1 MQTENNPF
9 KGCKAIV
16 EGEGFVGREEQINEL
31 NSHIFDKNFNNVAIV
46 GIPHIGKSSLMNTLY
61 LKRKELWIDKR
72 NLVVWH
78 TLKKVNKDDNYHRFD
93 LFLSIASQVYSKLKK
108 LCPND
113 DFIEDLAEYMDILTE
128 KDIRWFE
135 FEANL
140 KNFFET
146 IVDNNIRVI
155 TCLDEFDYAKDYLQ
169 EAEYQLL
176 RELSYVPSYRVSLI
190 TTSRRSIYDIEH
202 YSGGGSNLFMLF
214 ENIYLKPFTKMEHYL
229 QCKKILFINE
239 CDIDKLWSITGGHP
253 FINSI
258 LLEKYWTTK
267 DVNKALFQAK
277 QLIYKYY
284 DDLFYVLKKDGLD
297 DKVDRLYCG
306 YTEGVTEQQRDYIYN
321 RYGIFV
327 DKKDESYIP
336 FSSIFEDY
344 LKCRYKNIPF
354 TDVWPETERALRK
367 SISSALAKH
376 FNTKDY
382 ATWVAGLSFI
392 DDIPKDRLNI
402 WKGQMHAEKTKYGAA
417 GSPNIINQLYPKD
430 FQIFFKLF
438 WDECL
443 SDIYGKDL
451 FYWLNALSFIADD
464 IRNPFAHSRKGLLSE
479 KEQLKATLICQE
491 IIDCVIRKK

>member
-31 NSHIFDKNFNNVAIV
+31 NSHIFDKNFDNVAIV

-61 LKRKELWIDKR
+61 LKRKELWTDKR

-176 RELSYVPSYRVSLI
+176 REL
-190 TTSRRSIYDIEH
+190 
-202 YSGGGSNLFMLF
+202 
-214 ENIYLKPFTKMEHYL
+214 
-229 QCKKILFINE
+229 
-239 CDIDKLWSITGGHP
+239 
-253 FINSI
+253 
-258 LLEKYWTTK
+258 
-267 DVNKALFQAK
+267 
-277 QLIYKYY
+277 
-284 DDLFYVLKKDGLD
+284 
-297 DKVDRLYCG
+297 
-306 YTEGVTEQQRDYIYN
+306 
-321 RYGIFV
+321 
-327 DKKDESYIP
+327 
-336 FSSIFEDY
+336 
-344 LKCRYKNIPF
+344 
-354 TDVWPETERALRK
+354 
-367 SISSALAKH
+367 
-376 FNTKDY
+376 
-382 ATWVAGLSFI
+382 
-392 DDIPKDRLNI
+392 
-402 WKGQMHAEKTKYGAA
+402 
-417 GSPNIINQLYPKD
+417 
-430 FQIFFKLF
+430 
-438 WDECL
+438 
-443 SDIYGKDL
+443 
-451 FYWLNALSFIADD
+451 
-464 IRNPFAHSRKGLLSE
+464 
-479 KEQLKATLICQE
+479 
-491 IIDCVIRKK
+491 